1 MKPKLPNLLKLMPW
15 ISVLVFALL
24 SWYFLMMRNA
34 DVLYMQQMRSLF
46 NDTSVFFQQY
56 NAVPAGLLQWAGCY
70 FTQFFYYP
78 ALGSSVLIL
87 MWIVTFFLL
96 KKGILTPNTQHLTP
110 LLLIPLVCL
119 LVSEIDLGYWI
130 YYNKN
135 HGYCFSQTL
144 GLLFASL
151 LIVVFRYAT
160 GVKFKFGT
168 IITSLIGAALL
179 VVLYRYIGIYAM
191 TAAATLGV
199 IMLIERKWIV
209 GALYIIAAIVPP
221 FLYQQLFDTLR
232 SEQFLTAGLPVFE
245 SGDITNT
252 SLITPFKIAL
262 LLLILFPLL
271 YRIGKRIK
279 NTKAAT
285 IISSILL
292 VAVIGFSFGVLEDA
306 DYDDENYHAECKA
319 YRSIDDMKW
328 EEALSHI
335 SQIQGT
341 ISRQLII
348 FKNVAL
354 FNTGNIGNCMFDYE
368 NKGMI
373 PTPSDSLKV
382 HTANTASPIIYLH
395 HGMTNFAYHYC
406 MEIQVEYGF
415 NVSLLKVMALSSII
429 SGENELALK
438 YLNILSNTMFYREW
452 AERYLPLARNPKD
465 IGKYPELAKI
475 QDLHSKM
482 DNIIDNDSGICE
494 AYLIR
499 YFSNT
504 YTNASKY
511 LQEMCLAYS
520 VMSKNIQ
527 RFWRQ
532 YLLYL
537 QLHKGEKI
545 PEIYQQAAYFYY
557 DMEPSTA
564 PDAKTYGLQF
574 DQKVIDQYNQFDQLT
589 QGLLRSGFSEESIA
603 RQTESEFGDTF
614 WWNYYFNK
622 EAICY

>member
-46 NDTSVFFQQY
+46 NGTSVFFQQY
-56 NAVPAGLLQWAGCY
+56 NAIPAGFLQWAGCY
-70 FTQFFYYP
+70 FTQLFYYP
-78 ALGSSVLIL
+78 ALGISVLIL
-87 MWIVTFFLL
+87 MWIAIFFIQ
-96 KKGILTPNTQHLTP
+96 KKAFLTPDTQHLAP

-130 YYNKN
+130 YYHKN

-144 GLLFASL
+144 GFLSASL
-151 LIVVFRYAT
+151 LVLAFRYTT

-168 IITSLIGAALL
+168 IISSLIGAALL
-179 VVLYRYIGIYAM
+179 VGLYRYIGIYAM
-191 TAAATLGV
+191 AASLSLGV
-199 IMLIERKWIV
+199 IMLTERKWISGV
-209 GALYIIAAIVPP
+209 LFLIAAIIPP
-221 FLYQQLFDTLR
+221 FLFQQIFDTLR

-306 DYDDENYHAECKA
+306 DYDDENYHAECRA

-382 HTANTASPIIYLH
+382 HIANTASPIIYLH

-429 SGENELALK
+429 SGEKELALK
-438 YLNILSNTMFYREW
+438 YLNILSNTMFYKEW

-511 LQEMCLAYS
+511 FQEMCLAYS
-520 VMSKNIQ
+520 VMSKNIK
-527 RFWRQ
+527 RFWTQ
-532 YLLYL
+532 YLLYH

-545 PEIYQQAAYFYY
+545 PEIYQQAAYFYL

-564 PDAKTYGLQF
+564 PDHKTHGLQY
-574 DQKVIDQYNQFDQLT
+574 DQKVIDRYNQFDQLT

-622 EAICY
+622 GAICY

>member
-56 NAVPAGLLQWAGCY
+56 NAVPAGFLQWAGCY

-87 MWIVTFFLL
+87 MWIATFFLL

-179 VVLYRYIGIYAM
+179 VVLYHYIGIYAM

-209 GALYIIAAIVPP
+209 GALYIIAAIAPP

-232 SEQFLTAGLPVFE
+232 NDQFFTAGLPVFE
-245 SGDITNT
+245 SGNITSP
-252 SLITPFKIAL
+252 SLTKPFWIAII
-262 LLLILFPLL
+262 LLIIFPLT
-271 YRIGKRIK
+271 YRIGNCIK
-279 NTKAAT
+279 NAKATA

-306 DYDDENYHAECKA
+306 DYDDENYHVECRA
-319 YRSIDDMKW
+319 YRAIDNMEW
-328 EEALSHI
+328 EDALYEI
-335 SQIQGT
+335 RQVRGT
-341 ISRQLII
+341 LTRQLIM
-348 FKNVAL
+348 FKNLAL
-354 FNTGNIGNCMFDYE
+354 FNTGDIGNSMYDYDD
-368 NKGMI
+368 KGMT

-382 HTANTASPIIYLH
+382 HTANTAAPIIYLH

-415 NVSLLKVMALSSII
+415 SICELKIMALSAII
-429 SGENELALK
+429 SGENALAQK
-438 YLNILSNTMFYREW
+438 YLKILSHTMFHKEW
-452 AERYLPLARNPKD
+452 ADRYLRLARNPKD
-465 IGKYPELAKI
+465 IGKYPELAKMRE
-475 QDLHSKM
+475 LHSY
-482 DNIIDNDSGICE
+482 IDNNIDSDGGICE
-494 AYLIR
+494 NYLLS
-499 YFSNT
+499 YFTAT
-504 YTNASKY
+504 YNKKSKY
-511 LQEMCLAYS
+511 FQEICLAYS
-520 VMSKNIQ
+520 VMLKDIKT
-527 RFWRQ
+527 FWPQ

-545 PEIYQQAAYFYY
+545 PEIYQQVAYFYS
-557 DMEPSTA
+557 DVEPSTA
-564 PDAKTYGLQF
+564 PDAKTYGLKY
-574 DQKVIDQYNQFDQLT
+574 DQEIIDRYNHFDQLT

-603 RQTESEFGDTF
+603 RQTESEFGNTF
-614 WWNYYFNK
+614 WWTYYFNK
-622 EAICY
+622 GGLCY